1 MGEVSTLWQTHLE
14 ILRARLSGRDHR
26 GKKGSLRWLEAA
38 VAERGGRAGTVRNI
52 LYKDLG
58 SPEEKLRL
66 FDVLADLYTEA
77 GLEAPSLPSE
87 LALESARRA
96 LGRDKRRLFRRF
108 VRGLE
113 AGEKPQMV
121 MVGGAVTGKGVLLA
135 AVERAIPESLSL
147 NLGGELAQHLYPL
160 AERLGVELEATLAQ
174 LSPTQPYALQAA
186 LQGELRSDL
195 AKALNAYGKPL
206 LLRAEKE
213 GQIGGLPLRDPQG
226 NPVGLAAWLEPLL
239 RGLTIP
245 FLAGLSEPP
254 PNLAWSPLSAP
265 SRAEARRYV
274 KDRLPDLA
282 PERVEALVNQAG
294 RNFAELSR
302 LVLLE
307 AAQTQG
313 SSPNLAQDTAL
324 RPMLQALSI
333 LSPEADPAVP
343 VGLLEKALGKG
354 LDKLSQAERTLL
366 SPMGEGKVRPALR
379 SLLLEVPERES
390 RRLHTLALEFF
401 KEDVFRQLHH
411 ALGARRL
418 DRLLELLSQDPS
430 RLSLLPKLW
439 SESANWPRLEREKLA
454 MAVVRYRAVL
464 GQYAHPEAL
473 EALDILAHSPEPTTQ
488 TWARVKSAEAKV
500 DAGEFPAALELLPAP
515 EDLQGEV
522 GAEGLLVWAAIERW
536 QGDYIQ
542 AEGYVRQ
549 ALSFPTPP
557 FLADRVRLWQ
567 GLVAK
572 DAGRFAEALEA
583 LEQVTHDPLLVG
595 RARYQSGDLLL
606 RLGRVDEAE
615 SLMGQGLRA
624 LEEAGAPT
632 EEIARV
638 RARFGTVLRRLAK
651 FSPAEEHLYRAV
663 RETPDP
669 FIRARAQSEASLLEA
684 ARGRP
689 IEALAQA
696 AEAEAYFREVK
707 ERPEEAHYRH
717 RRTLFRMAVAY
728 WVRDTG
734 LPYLAPFP
742 GGQNSA
748 QATRILESLQG
759 ELQAQRLPGDRY
771 AALSLDVALLLSLL
785 SPALEAERLLRPQ
798 LKQNDPYFQA
808 QARLGYAEAL
818 ARQGKWGE
826 ALAQTVQIG
835 DLPDP
840 GILSG
845 KLGLE
850 VHALLG
856 LGQEEAAWTRLAAAA
871 ALPQPY
877 RAQLGRVLGRLW
889 PHPALQERLGNPSPL
904 APEDTLAL
912 WLATTPPPTSSQGPW
927 S

>member
-1 MGEVSTLWQTHLE
+1 MYSVLIVSEISTPWQTHLE
-14 ILRARLSGRDHR
+14 ILRPRLSGRDHR

-77 GLEAPSLPSE
+77 GLEAPPLPSE

-113 AGEKPQMV
+113 VGEKPQIV

-135 AVERAIPESLSL
+135 AVERAIPESLTV

-186 LQGELRSDL
+186 LQNELRSDL
-195 AKALNAYGKPL
+195 AKALNTYGKPL

-213 GQIGGLPLRDPQG
+213 GQIGGLALRDPQG

-239 RGLTIP
+239 RHLTIP

-313 SSPNLAQDTAL
+313 SSPNLAQDSTL

-343 VGLLEKALGKG
+343 VTLLEKALGKG

-366 SPMGEGKVRPALR
+366 APMGEGKLRPALR
-379 SLLLEVPERES
+379 SLLPEVPEREA
-390 RRLHTLALEFF
+390 RKLHALALEFF
-401 KEDVFRQLHH
+401 KDDVFRQLHH

-418 DRLLELLSQDPS
+418 DRLLDLLSQDPS
-430 RLSLLPKLW
+430 RLSLLPNLW
-439 SESANWPRLEREKLA
+439 PNSAGWPRLEREKLA

-473 EALDILAHSPEPTTQ
+473 EALHTLGHSPDPTTQ

-500 DAGEFPAALELLPAP
+500 DAGEFPAALKLLPPP
-515 EDLQGEV
+515 ESLQGEV
-522 GAEGLLVWAAIERW
+522 GAEGLLVWAAVERW
-536 QGDYIQ
+536 QGDYTQ
-542 AEGYVRQ
+542 AEEYVQQ
-549 ALSFPTPP
+549 ALSLPTPP

-572 DAGRFAEALEA
+572 DAGRFPEALEA
-583 LEQVTHDPLLVG
+583 LGRVAHDPLLVG

-606 RLGRVDEAE
+606 RLGRVYEAE
-615 SLMGQGLRA
+615 ELMGQGLAA
-624 LEEAGAPT
+624 LEDAGAPT
-632 EEIARV
+632 EEVARV

-651 FSPAEEHLYRAV
+651 FAPAEEHLYRAV

-696 AEAEAYFREVK
+696 AEAEAYFRKVN

-742 GGQNSA
+742 GGQASA
-748 QATRILESLQG
+748 QATRILEGLQD
-759 ELQAQRLPGDRY
+759 ELRAHKLPGDRY
-771 AALSLDVALLLSLL
+771 AALSLDAALLLALL
-785 SPALEAERLLRPQ
+785 SPACDAERLLETQ

-850 VHALLG
+850 AQALLG
-856 LGQEEAAWTRLAAAA
+856 LGQEEAAWAKLTAAA

-889 PHPALQERLGNPSPL
+889 PAKALETRLGGSSPL
-904 APEDTLAL
+904 APEDTLAM
-912 WLATTPPPTSSQGPW
+912 WLSSLDPSG
-927 S
+927 